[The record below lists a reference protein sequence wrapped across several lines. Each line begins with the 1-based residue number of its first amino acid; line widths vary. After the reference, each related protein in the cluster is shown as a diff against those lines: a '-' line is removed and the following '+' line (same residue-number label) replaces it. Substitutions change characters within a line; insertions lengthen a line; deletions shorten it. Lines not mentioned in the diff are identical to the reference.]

1 MSRHLKKDEWLEIV
15 NLYEQYINYDITKKL
30 MYKYIQM
37 KKNILYWNTIF
48 LLIKTKFNNYNLGMN
63 KESQSGKASKKR

>member
-1 MSRHLKKDEWLEIV
+1 MSFLLFLRKRDLMSRHLKKDEWLEVV

-37 KKNILYWNTIF
+37 TEKIF
-48 LLIKTKFNNYNLGMN
+48 FI
-63 KESQSGKASKKR
+63 EIQSFF

>member
-1 MSRHLKKDEWLEIV
+1 MSRHLKKDERLEVV

-37 KKNILYWNTIF
+37 KKKKYS
-48 LLIKTKFNNYNLGMN
+48 LLKYSPSFN
-63 KESQSGKASKKR
+63 

>member
-1 MSRHLKKDEWLEIV
+1 MSRHLKKDERLEVV

-37 KKNILYWNTIF
+37 TEKIF
-48 LLIKTKFNNYNLGMN
+48 FI
-63 KESQSGKASKKR
+63 EIQSFF

>member
-1 MSRHLKKDEWLEIV
+1 MNFLLFLRKRDLMSRHLKKDEWLEIV

-37 KKNILYWNTIF
+37 KKKYS
-48 LLIKTKFNNYNLGMN
+48 LLKYNLSFN
-63 KESQSGKASKKR
+63 